1 MEADSVLRD
10 VLVSLFRSEGIEVVV
25 CSSLLD
31 IWKASNA
38 GSSNVA
44 IIDVW
49 YGTPR
54 GISNAHQQ
62 ALRALGRSVP
72 IIVLADETALGES
85 SQAEIGAVAV
95 LLKPFDIEV
104 VLETVVRCRHR
115 RPCRRSRPSPNIP
128 VLN

>member
-104 VLETVVRCRHR
+104 VLETVARCL
-115 RPCRRSRPSPNIP
+115 PSPSRSKSA
-128 VLN
+128 